1 MEVAVWWQVEHETRS
16 LVVMILLAIALAKY
30 ARDGRW

>member
-1 MEVAVWWQVEHETRS
+1 MWQVAVGAHETRS